1 MLAQF
6 NGIGNSQWG
15 VSASSWRQI
24 YTGMIRAVALWGA
37 ELGWRGQ
44 KDWEEEMEKLQYQC
58 LKKCVNATH
67 GSRRELVSQIAGVE
81 SPRMALDA
89 AQARVMAKMMGDQTA
104 MEGIWGVAEEGRQ
117 WDDFD
122 EPYPNKDGFTSVFTR
137 IQSTAGILMEEGNE
151 RLQCGGRVV
160 LVKVEEVTL

>member
-6 NGIGNSQWG
+6 NGLGTRNGESVRRAG
-15 VSASSWRQI
+15 DKI

-44 KDWEEEMEKLQYQC
+44 RDWEKEFERLQYQA

-67 GSRRELVSQIAGVE
+67 GSRRELVSQIAGVK

-89 AQARVMAKMMGDQTA
+89 AQARMIGKIIRDPTAVGDL
-104 MEGIWGVAEEGRQ
+104 GLVAEEGR
-117 WDDFD
+117 
-122 EPYPNKDGFTSVFTR
+122 
-137 IQSTAGILMEEGNE
+137 M
-151 RLQCGGRVV
+151 
-160 LVKVEEVTL
+160 